1 MGEFIYTFIYLT
13 YYKDITGTPLKKGEV
28 VSMQEDGVLALKW
41 HDKRDVLMLS
51 TYHDSS
57 MVEKSRRC
65 KGAGVKTIQKLK
77 VVEDYNQY
85 MGGVDLSKSIIF
97 YSDVHA

>member
-1 MGEFIYTFIYLT
+1 
-13 YYKDITGTPLKKGEV
+13 
-28 VSMQEDGVLALKW
+28 MQEDGVLAPKW

-65 KGAGVKTIQKLK
+65 KCAGVETIQKPK

-85 MGGVDLSKSIIF
+85 MGGVDLSKSIIVIIF
-97 YSDVHA
+97 TVKYMHDFHMHICSSY